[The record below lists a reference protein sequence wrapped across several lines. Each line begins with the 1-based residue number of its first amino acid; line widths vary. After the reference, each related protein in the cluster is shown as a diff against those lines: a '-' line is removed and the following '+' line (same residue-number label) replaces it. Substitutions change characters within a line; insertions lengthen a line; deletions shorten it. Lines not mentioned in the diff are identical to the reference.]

1 MSEIRSGARLRALAA
16 MAAVALALFATAA
29 VWGSAHAADATPPA
43 TATGCARAAD
53 TKGATAGTPE
63 AGSTCVEITMHDL
76 YWGANLVTIPAN
88 TDVTFVIRSEA
99 AATHSFDISDHNN
112 TDVTNLK
119 VDLDVDPGKQGTVVV
134 NAPSGTYYFYCDVP
148 GHEQAGM
155 WGILKVEDG
164 AKISAQNV
172 DNPKSA

>member
-1 MSEIRSGARLRALAA
+1 MSETRTGARLRVPAALAA
-16 MAAVALALFATAA
+16 LALALFATMSL
-29 VWGSAHAADATPPA
+29 WGAAHAADATPPPA
-43 TATGCARAAD
+43 VAGCARAAA
-53 TKGATAGTPE
+53 TKGADAGTPE
-63 AGSTCVEITMHDL
+63 AGATCVEITMHDL

-88 TDVTFVIRSEA
+88 TDVTFVISSEA

-112 TDVTNLK
+112 TDVKNLK
-119 VDLDVDPGKQGTVVV
+119 VDLDVDPGKQGTVVI
-134 NAPSGTYYFYCDVP
+134 NAPAGTYYFFCDVP

-164 AKISAQNV
+164 AKISAQSV

>member
-1 MSEIRSGARLRALAA
+1 MSEIRPAARLRIPAA
-16 MAAVALALFATAA
+16 IAAITLALFATTAL
-29 VWGSAHAADATPPA
+29 WGATFAADATPPPA
-43 TATGCARAAD
+43 VTGCARAAD
-53 TKGATAGTPE
+53 SKGASPGTPE
-63 AGSTCVEITMHDL
+63 TGATCVEITMHDL

-88 TDVTFVIRSEA
+88 TDVTFVIRSDA

-112 TDVTNLK
+112 KDVTNLK
-119 VDLDVDPGKQGTVVV
+119 VDLDVDPGKQGTVIV
-134 NAPSGTYYFYCDVP
+134 NAPAGTYYFYCDVP

-164 AKISAQNV
+164 ATISAQSV